1 MSILFEI
8 IIYWCRILDNE
19 YNYVCRQIFNTNCS
33 SFSVSRIYY
42 ITHLTLNRFNVII
55 NCWYQL
61 QKCFLSAVCV
71 DILHYISNFDSYQ
84 LLSRKNDLNRF
95 KYSSRTSEI
104 YNTPRE
110 NKFHRSSIEIKLEIQ
125 KILLNNRGK
134 YNLNHKKLIYFW

>member
-1 MSILFEI
+1 MLIGIDRILI
-8 IIYWCRILDNE
+8 ILNISCPYYLRSSYFLCRIINNE
-19 YNYVCRQIFNTNCS
+19 YNRVCRQ
-33 SFSVSRIYY
+33 R
-42 ITHLTLNRFNVII
+42 II

-61 QKCFLSAVCV
+61 QKFFMSAVWV
-71 DILHYISNFDSYQ
+71 DILRYISNFDSYQ
-84 LLSRKNDLNRF
+84 FLSRKNDLNRF